1 MANALACLMAFSH
14 FALALPV
21 CCGIPFLMSSNF
33 GFHNNDKQGYISYL
47 TKIREEGGYT

>member
-33 GFHNNDKQGYISYL
+33 GFHNNDKTSCLHDPPIL
-47 TKIREEGGYT
+47 RDEPFF